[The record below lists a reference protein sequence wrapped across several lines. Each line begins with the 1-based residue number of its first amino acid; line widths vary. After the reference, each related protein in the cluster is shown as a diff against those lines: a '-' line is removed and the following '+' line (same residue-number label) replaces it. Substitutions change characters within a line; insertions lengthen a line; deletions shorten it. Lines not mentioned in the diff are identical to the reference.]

1 MKSGFFGN
9 FFFHV
14 LITRK
19 FFDRFI
25 KCPCFLF
32 SMIGGLINLLST
44 LYLYVYMKRWIQFLL
59 TYFHHFLQLC
69 FFCFFCFL
77 FSQLIQLLSAVDPD
91 DPVEGHHFYFS
102 MVPEKRINPNFTIR
116 DNQGYSQ
123 INNIQM
129 HTNVSAL
136 ELLDTILIQ

>member
-14 LITRK
+14 LITMK

-44 LYLYVYMKRWIQFLL
+44 LHLYVYMNRWIQFLL

-69 FFCFFCFL
+69 FFCIFCFYSL
-77 FSQLIQLLSAVDPD
+77 SSFSCSALLIQTTLLKDIISTFLWSPRSAL
-91 DPVEGHHFYFS
+91 
-102 MVPEKRINPNFTIR
+102 IQT
-116 DNQGYSQ
+116 SQ
-123 INNIQM
+123 SEIIKVIVKSIIYKCIQM
-129 HTNVSAL
+129 C
-136 ELLDTILIQ
+136 LL

>member
-14 LITRK
+14 LITMK

-44 LYLYVYMKRWIQFLL
+44 LHLYVYMNRWIQFLL

-69 FFCFFCFL
+69 FFCIFCFCSL
-77 FSQLIQLLSAVDPD
+77 SSFSCSVLLIQMTLSKDIISTFLWSPRSA
-91 DPVEGHHFYFS
+91 S
-102 MVPEKRINPNFTIR
+102 IQT
-116 DNQGYSQ
+116 SQ
-123 INNIQM
+123 SEIIKVIVKSIIYKCIQM
-129 HTNVSAL
+129 C
-136 ELLDTILIQ
+136 LL

>member
-14 LITRK
+14 LITMK

-44 LYLYVYMKRWIQFLL
+44 LHLYVYMNRWIQFLL

-69 FFCFFCFL
+69 FFCIFCFYSL
-77 FSQLIQLLSAVDPD
+77 SSFSCSVLLIQTTLSKDIISTFLWSPRSAL
-91 DPVEGHHFYFS
+91 
-102 MVPEKRINPNFTIR
+102 IQT
-116 DNQGYSQ
+116 SQ
-123 INNIQM
+123 SEIIKVIVKSIIYKCIQM
-129 HTNVSAL
+129 C
-136 ELLDTILIQ
+136 LL

>member
-9 FFFHV
+9 FFFYV
-14 LITRK
+14 LITMK

-44 LYLYVYMKRWIQFLL
+44 LHLYVYMNRWIQFLL

-69 FFCFFCFL
+69 FFCIFCFCSL
-77 FSQLIQLLSAVDPD
+77 SSFSCSALLIQTTLSKDIISTFLWSPRSAL
-91 DPVEGHHFYFS
+91 
-102 MVPEKRINPNFTIR
+102 IQT
-116 DNQGYSQ
+116 SQ
-123 INNIQM
+123 SEIIKVIVKSIIYKCIQM
-129 HTNVSAL
+129 C
-136 ELLDTILIQ
+136 LL

>member
-14 LITRK
+14 LITMK

-44 LYLYVYMKRWIQFLL
+44 LHLYVYMKRWIQFLL

-69 FFCFFCFL
+69 FFCIFCFYSL
-77 FSQLIQLLSAVDPD
+77 SSFSCSVLLIQTTLSKDIISTFLWSPRSAL
-91 DPVEGHHFYFS
+91 
-102 MVPEKRINPNFTIR
+102 IQT
-116 DNQGYSQ
+116 SQ
-123 INNIQM
+123 SEIIKVIVKSIIYKCIQM
-129 HTNVSAL
+129 C
-136 ELLDTILIQ
+136 LL

>member
-14 LITRK
+14 LITMK

-44 LYLYVYMKRWIQFLL
+44 LHLYVYMNRWIQFLL

-69 FFCFFCFL
+69 FFCIFCFYSL
-77 FSQLIQLLSAVDPD
+77 SSFSCSALLIQTTLSKDIISTFLWSPRSAL
-91 DPVEGHHFYFS
+91 
-102 MVPEKRINPNFTIR
+102 IQT
-116 DNQGYSQ
+116 SQ
-123 INNIQM
+123 SEIIKVIVKSIIYKCIQM
-129 HTNVSAL
+129 C
-136 ELLDTILIQ
+136 LL

>member
-14 LITRK
+14 LITMK

-32 SMIGGLINLLST
+32 SMTGGLINLLST
-44 LYLYVYMKRWIQFLL
+44 LHLYVYMNRWIQFLL

-69 FFCFFCFL
+69 FFCIFCFCSL
-77 FSQLIQLLSAVDPD
+77 SSFSCSVLLIQMTLSKDIISTFLWSPRSAL
-91 DPVEGHHFYFS
+91 
-102 MVPEKRINPNFTIR
+102 IQT
-116 DNQGYSQ
+116 SQ
-123 INNIQM
+123 SEIIKVIVKSIIYKCIQM
-129 HTNVSAL
+129 C
-136 ELLDTILIQ
+136 LL

>member
-14 LITRK
+14 LITMK

-44 LYLYVYMKRWIQFLL
+44 LHLYVYMKRWIQFLL

-69 FFCFFCFL
+69 FFCIFCFYSL
-77 FSQLIQLLSAVDPD
+77 SSFSCSALLIQTTLSKDIISTFLWSPRSAL
-91 DPVEGHHFYFS
+91 
-102 MVPEKRINPNFTIR
+102 IQT
-116 DNQGYSQ
+116 SQ
-123 INNIQM
+123 SEIIKVIVKSIIYKCIQM
-129 HTNVSAL
+129 C
-136 ELLDTILIQ
+136 LL